1 LFVALRHNTMNGLLT
16 DLYEL
21 TMAAGYFEAGKTA
34 QRATFE
40 FAIRRLPPNRN
51 FVIAAGLPEV
61 VDYLLN
67 LSFTADEVE
76 YLRGLPQF
84 QNASREFFECLRK
97 FRFTGDLFAVPEGTA
112 LFAGEPVLTIRAPI
126 IEAQIP
132 ETYVLSAITFPT
144 LIATKAARCVE
155 AAEGRDVVEFG
166 TRRAHT
172 PEAGVIG
179 ARAAYLGG
187 CAGTSNTLAGFR
199 YGIPVM
205 GTAAHSWVM
214 SFAGEAKAFRLLQRV
229 LGAHTIQLI
238 DTYDTLEG
246 ARVAAQLGPPLW
258 GVRLDSGDLLSLSR
272 QVRTVLDEAGLRDAK
287 IMASGDLDEHRIR
300 SLVRDG
306 APIDS
311 FGVGTQLATSA
322 DAPALS
328 AIYKLVELNVSGIQ
342 RFTSKLSED
351 KVSVPGAKQVFRDEA
366 RDVVARSGECGK
378 GEALLRPIILE
389 GELIEPLPTLDQ
401 ARCRAAESVRK
412 LPAALRSLEAAEPW
426 PVIYSRELRELIE
439 QTRRNLTVCRPP
451 S

>member
-1 LFVALRHNTMNGLLT
+1 MNGLLT

-34 QRATFE
+34 HKATFE

-51 FVIAAGLPEV
+51 FILAAGLPEI

-67 LSFTADEVE
+67 LSFTAEEID
-76 YLRGLPQF
+76 YLRSLPQF
-84 QNASREFFECLRK
+84 QNVTPAFYDYLRN
-97 FRFTGDLFAVPEGTA
+97 FRFTGDLFAAPEGTV

-132 ETYVLSAITFPT
+132 ETYVLSAITFPS

-155 AAEGRDVVEFG
+155 AAEGRPVIEFG

-214 SFAGEAKAFRLLQRV
+214 AFAAEAKAFRYLQRL
-229 LGAHTIQLI
+229 LGPHTIQLI
-238 DTYDTLEG
+238 DTYNTLEG
-246 ARVAAQLGPPLW
+246 ARLAAELGEPLW
-258 GVRLDSGDLLSLSR
+258 GVRLDSGDLLTISR
-272 QVRTVLDEAGLRDAK
+272 HVRAILDDAGLRNAK
-287 IMASGDLDEHRIR
+287 IIASGDLDEHRIR
-300 SLVRDG
+300 DLIRAG

-328 AIYKLVELNVSGIQ
+328 ATYKLVELNVSGIQ

-351 KVSVPGAKQVFRDEA
+351 KVSLPGAKQVFRDAA

-378 GEALLRPIILE
+378 GEALLRPVILG

-401 ARCRAAESVRK
+401 ARCRAAESLQR
-412 LPAALRSLEAAEPW
+412 LPPALRDLNAAAEPW
-426 PVIYSRELRELIE
+426 PVIHSRELRELIE
-439 QTRRNLTVCRPP
+439 QTRRNLTACPP
-451 S
+451 SS